1 MAFVLPAI
9 AAIGPMLAGGV
20 AAAGGAASAASI
32 GATALGMA
40 GTGIQ
45 AVAANRA
52 ANFNADVSMMQA
64 RQAEEQGALKASEI
78 IRRNNQEQAAGRAGA
93 LQNGFALSGSVSDVL
108 DQSRRQGY
116 GDALAAVYDGR
127 VSAAGSRTDAKL
139 SRSSGR
145 NAIAAGVIGMGA
157 QALTGVSNHYGR
169 QTRQIGV

>member
-1 MAFVLPAI
+1 MAFVIPAAL
-9 AAIGPMLAGGV
+9 AAVTAVGGP
-20 AAAGGAASAASI
+20 AAAASI

-45 AVAANRA
+45 AVAASRA
-52 ANFNADVSMMQA
+52 ANYNADVSMMQA
-64 RQAEEQGALKASEI
+64 RQAEEQGALKASEL

-93 LQNGFALSGSVSDVL
+93 LQNGFELTGSVADVL

-127 VSAAGSRTDAKL
+127 VEAASARSSAKL
-139 SRSSGR
+139 SRSQGR

-157 QALTGVSNHYGR
+157 QALTGVGSHYGR